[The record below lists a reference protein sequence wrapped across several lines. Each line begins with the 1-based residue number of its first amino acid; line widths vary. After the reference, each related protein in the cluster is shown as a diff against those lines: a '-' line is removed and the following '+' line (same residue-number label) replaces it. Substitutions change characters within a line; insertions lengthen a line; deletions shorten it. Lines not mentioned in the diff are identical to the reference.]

1 MREIGDRVIASPA
14 TIVCWAMGLTQHKH
28 SVATLRDVVNL
39 LLLQGNVGRPGAGVC
54 PVRGHSNVQ
63 GDRTMGIYE
72 KMPEPFLKA
81 LDAEFSFAAPRKHGY
96 DTVEAIR
103 AMRDGKA
110 RFFMGM
116 GGNFV
121 SATEESDEPFSLVP
135 FDGIFGIS
143 LCQRR
148 VTASA

>member
-1 MREIGDRVIASPA
+1 
-14 TIVCWAMGLTQHKH
+14 MGLTQHKH

-72 KMPEPFLKA
+72 KMPEPFLEA

-110 RFFMGM
+110 
-116 GGNFV
+116 
-121 SATEESDEPFSLVP
+121 A
-135 FDGIFGIS
+135 
-143 LCQRR
+143 
-148 VTASA
+148 VTAGAGAVTRSAGAGAVKARRPCVMGTFLPLRSPPSNRHPESCGAARLTSP